1 MSNMLFIQKRQIMD
15 ACSDKPFKLE
25 TDNDVSSL
33 LAFFGQVR
41 DKAYLFSKVR
51 EKMIH
56 STSYSTIC
64 LWDALYRASCSNVSW
79 FLTNVHFF

>member
-41 DKAYLFSKVR
+41 DKATVFVQQGKRKDDSFYVLFNHLSLGCA
-51 EKMIH
+51 I
-56 STSYSTIC
+56 
-64 LWDALYRASCSNVSW
+64 
-79 FLTNVHFF
+79 